1 MKNFHQETGKVSLL
15 TIVLV
20 IGVVVVFAT
29 INFLLLRGEPVR
41 RELLDSPGALTFQP
55 ELDAGRYVVELYTTE
70 KRQLNYTIY
79 GPDDAEIDSG
89 QDQNAKKSRSLAF
102 IPSQEGSHSIQVEPA
117 ESAGG
122 SGSVEVQILKN
133 DRRIFRF
140 F

>member
-1 MKNFHQETGKVSLL
+1 MT
-15 TIVLV
+15 TALV
-20 IGVVVVFAT
+20 VGVVLIFSL
-29 INFLLLRGEPVR
+29 INFLLLRGESVR

-55 ELDAGRYVVELYTTE
+55 ELDAGRYVVELYTQE
-70 KRQLNYTIY
+70 KSQLNYTIY

-102 IPSQEGSHSIQVEPA
+102 TPSQEGTHSIQVEPA
-117 ESAGG
+117 ENAGG
-122 SGSVEVQILKN
+122 SGSVEIQILKN